1 LPDEA
6 FAAAAGTGPFTL
18 PLAPGATGT
27 RIEVDDDDVIFYEVD
42 GSQTLMSPRILTDQP
57 SLLEHRLSLLT
68 I

>member
-6 FAAAAGTGPFTL
+6 FAAAAGRGPFTL
-18 PLAPGATGT
+18 PLVPGATGT
-27 RIEVDDDDVIFYEVD
+27 RNEVGDDDVIFDEFD

-57 SLLEHRLSLLT
+57 SLLEHRVSLLT